1 MTHHCTGWP
10 GSGPEHL
17 RSPNSC
23 SPPAD
28 ALPSSRLRPVRKGL
42 SEVKPPAGSPGR
54 PSPTSSQLTGGNTRG
69 RWGQSGVWCG
79 VTMKWEC
86 PKAGC
91 WALLYSLSTSG
102 QCESL
107 EGGNYVKS
115 LAKGLVLRWL
125 LAITESP
132 DAAAAGKPGSAS
144 PPPLSLPVPGEQRHH
159 QRQLTLDPSTVYMV
173 AHFILGR

>member
-1 MTHHCTGWP
+1 
-10 GSGPEHL
+10 
-17 RSPNSC
+17 
-23 SPPAD
+23 
-28 ALPSSRLRPVRKGL
+28 
-42 SEVKPPAGSPGR
+42 
-54 PSPTSSQLTGGNTRG
+54 
-69 RWGQSGVWCG
+69 
-79 VTMKWEC
+79 MKWEC

-91 WALLYSLSTSG
+91 WALPYSLSTSG

-144 PPPLSLPVPGEQRHH
+144 PPPLPLPVPGEQRHH
-159 QRQLTLDPSTVYMV
+159 QRQLTLAPVLYIWLHTSSLEGDLDGTKK
-173 AHFILGR
+173 F